1 MKSKIWGTPYF
12 LKDSILKELE
22 NMNDSLIIAVIEEGT
37 PNTSMITN
45 IKTFKT
51 IVQAGTK
58 GMIETNL
65 LG

>member
-1 MKSKIWGTPYF
+1 MKY
-12 LKDSILKELE
+12 
-22 NMNDSLIIAVIEEGT
+22 SLIIAVIEEGT

-51 IVQAGTK
+51 IIQAGTK
-58 GMIETNL
+58 GMIEIDL